1 MGFRDYPYFK
11 LYFFRVPAENF
22 SVNDREFL
30 NKVIDLVHA
39 QMASQNVN
47 VKDLA
52 DRLNM
57 TSRQLNQK
65 SMQSQETTSQNIS

>member
-1 MGFRDYPYFK
+1 M
-11 LYFFRVPAENF
+11 AENF

-47 VKDLA
+47 IKDLA

-57 TSRQLNQK
+57 TARQ
-65 SMQSQETTSQNIS
+65 